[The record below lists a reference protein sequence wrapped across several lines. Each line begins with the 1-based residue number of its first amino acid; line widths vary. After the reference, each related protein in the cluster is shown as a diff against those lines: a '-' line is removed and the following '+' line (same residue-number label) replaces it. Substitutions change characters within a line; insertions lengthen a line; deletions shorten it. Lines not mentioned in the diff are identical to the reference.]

1 MEDHWKKILKAN
13 KQHIQPEFELPEGH
27 EKRFLA
33 RLNANKQA
41 KPPVNYWRI
50 AAVFIPLFLLSIY
63 YWLEIRP
70 EKTTKHAV
78 ELADYSLELNEASDH
93 LSFIVEQKS
102 ERLMDLMESNNQGMI
117 DDSFK
122 KLTALQT
129 EHQEI
134 LKDLQESGGNPQV
147 IQSILL
153 NLQLQIEILQQTLD
167 NISHHEEI
175 NSHPNESL

>member
-1 MEDHWKKILKAN
+1 
-13 KQHIQPEFELPEGH
+13 
-27 EKRFLA
+27 
-33 RLNANKQA
+33 
-41 KPPVNYWRI
+41 
-50 AAVFIPLFLLSIY
+50 
-63 YWLEIRP
+63 
-70 EKTTKHAV
+70 
-78 ELADYSLELNEASDH
+78 
-93 LSFIVEQKS
+93 
-102 ERLMDLMESNNQGMI
+102 MDLMESNNQGMI